1 MEHLRYG
8 MSNSGDVPARE
19 RNDSPTRLVKILLIA
34 SLSVIILA
42 FDLWVVG
49 LMEKS
54 KADDFF
60 QFWAAGRVLLQGDDP
75 YDSQTWRQLYEQEDK
90 WRWQTDQPV
99 FPYPLWTAYPFV
111 PLATLPV
118 FWATLL
124 WTVISQLFL
133 VLSVG
138 LMIKGLGWDNY
149 KEWLPLIMTVLMI
162 FEPFLL
168 TILFGQL
175 GMLLLVLM
183 CGIFYLVSQGHYAVA
198 GILLGLT
205 LIKLQLFIVVI
216 PTLLLVMMFKRRW
229 AFIVSFTITAL
240 GLVISSW
247 LLIPNWLVKWQANLA
262 KTANVRLTISPTIW
276 GFSHTVATA
285 LRRVDLWSAMSLLAC
300 LVLIGLISYLWHL
313 RRNSLGKGDQ
323 LAPLLGLT
331 MIISLLTTP
340 YMLSYDFA
348 LLLFPVMI
356 CLWLIQSL
364 PNLIQRPL
372 LASLIGCAILSPW
385 ALLAI
390 SAQTG
395 IETTS
400 AFLPASLMAIL
411 LVADSAKHR
420 WAVRIRDDLE
430 NGANPTQLR

>member
-1 MEHLRYG
+1 VKNSELVS
-8 MSNSGDVPARE
+8 SNQ
-19 RNDSPTRLVKILLIA
+19 RNDSAHRLAKILLIT
-34 SLSVIILA
+34 SLGVMIFA
-42 FDLWVVG
+42 FDLWVAG
-49 LMEKS
+49 SMERS

-60 QFWAAGRVLLQGDDP
+60 QFWAAGKAILQGGDP
-75 YDSQTWRQLYEQEDK
+75 YEPETWHQIYEQEGQ
-90 WRWQTDQPV
+90 WRWQTDQKV
-99 FPYPLWTAYPFV
+99 SLYPLWTAFPFV

-118 FWATLL
+118 FWAALL
-124 WTVISQLFL
+124 WTVASQLFL

-138 LMIKGLGWDNY
+138 LMIKSLGWDNHG
-149 KEWLPLIMTVLMI
+149 EWLLLTMTVLMT

-175 GMLLLVLM
+175 GMLLLVLL
-183 CGIFYLVSQGHYAVA
+183 CGIFYLVSRGHYTVA
-198 GILLGLT
+198 GTLLGLT
-205 LIKLQLFIVVI
+205 LIKPQLFIVVI
-216 PTLLLVMMFKRRW
+216 PTLLLVMLFKQRW
-229 AFIVSFTITAL
+229 AFIVSFAITAM
-240 GLVISSW
+240 GLMISSW
-247 LLIPNWLVKWQANLA
+247 LLIPDWLVKWQANVA

-285 LRRVDLWSAMSLLAC
+285 LRRVDMWSAMSLFAC
-300 LVLIGLISYLWHL
+300 LVLIGLVSYLWYM
-313 RRNSLGKGDQ
+313 RRNVFGRGDQ

-348 LLLFPVMI
+348 LLLFPIMI
-356 CLWLIQSL
+356 SLWLIQSL
-364 PNLIQRPL
+364 PNLIRRPL
-372 LASLIGCAILSPW
+372 LAALIGCAILSPW

-411 LVADSAKHR
+411 LVADSAKYR
-420 WAVRIRDDLE
+420 WAVRIRHDLE
-430 NGANPTQLR
+430 ERANPTQLL

>member
-1 MEHLRYG
+1 MNNSRIVS
-8 MSNSGDVPARE
+8 SNQ
-19 RNDSPTRLVKILLIA
+19 RNDSAPRLAKILLIT
-34 SLSVIILA
+34 SLSVMVLA
-42 FDLWVVG
+42 FDLWVAG
-49 LMEKS
+49 SMERS
-54 KADDFF
+54 EADDFF
-60 QFWAAGRVLLQGDDP
+60 QFWAAGKALLQGDDP
-75 YDSQTWRQLYEQEDK
+75 YEPQTWRQIYEQK
-90 WRWQTDQPV
+90 GQWRWQTDQPV
-99 FPYPLWTAYPFV
+99 SLYPLWTAFPFV

-118 FWATLL
+118 FWAALL

-149 KEWLPLIMTVLMI
+149 GKWLLLTMTVLI
-162 FEPFLL
+162 TFEPFLL

-183 CGIFYLVSQGHYAVA
+183 CGIFYLVSRGRYAVA

-205 LIKLQLFIVVI
+205 LIKPQLFIVVI
-216 PTLLLVMMFKRRW
+216 PTLLLVMFFEQRW
-229 AFIVSFTITAL
+229 AFIVSFAITAM
-240 GLVISSW
+240 GLMISSW
-247 LLIPNWLVKWQANLA
+247 LLIPDWLVKWQANLA

-276 GFSHTVATA
+276 GFSHTVAAA
-285 LRRVDLWSAMSLLAC
+285 LRRVEMWSAMSLLAC
-300 LVLIGLISYLWHL
+300 LVLIGLVSYLWHM
-313 RRNSLGKGDQ
+313 RRNALGKGDQ

-348 LLLFPVMI
+348 LLLFPLMI
-356 CLWLIQSL
+356 SLWLIQSL

-385 ALLAI
+385 ALLSI

-395 IETTS
+395 LETTS
-400 AFLPASLMAIL
+400 AFLPVSLMAIL
-411 LVADSAKHR
+411 LVADSVKHR
-420 WAVRIRDDLE
+420 LAVGIRDALE
-430 NGANPTQLR
+430 DGANPTQLR